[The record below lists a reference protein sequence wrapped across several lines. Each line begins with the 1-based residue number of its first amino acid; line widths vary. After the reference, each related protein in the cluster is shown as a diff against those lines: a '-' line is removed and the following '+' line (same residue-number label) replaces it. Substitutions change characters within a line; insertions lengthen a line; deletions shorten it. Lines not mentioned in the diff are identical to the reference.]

1 MIKIE
6 EIWKWINKYENKY
19 KISNTGK
26 VMSYCR
32 NKNIILKQKDIRDY
46 KNVTLYE
53 NNKKHTLQ
61 VHRLVAEAFIPNPN
75 NLPQVNHINGK
86 EKWNNNIGNLEWC
99 SNSDNIKHA
108 YQTGLITQTGENN
121 NATKLTDETVKQIL
135 IKGKYDT
142 YKQMGFDYGI
152 GKSTIEHIL
161 KRHTW
166 THIQ

>member
-61 VHRLVAEAFIPNPN
+61 VHN
-75 NLPQVNHINGK
+75 
-86 EKWNNNIGNLEWC
+86 
-99 SNSDNIKHA
+99 
-108 YQTGLITQTGENN
+108 
-121 NATKLTDETVKQIL
+121 
-135 IKGKYDT
+135 
-142 YKQMGFDYGI
+142 
-152 GKSTIEHIL
+152 
-161 KRHTW
+161 
-166 THIQ
+166 